1 MTLTRAQ
8 RFLSANQQTN
18 NQLSCQF
25 SEFPPEFLVH
35 PSWPHNAL
43 YQRPVP
49 KKWSTK
55 NWKKCSCTNY
65 VLSTYTKTLY

>member
-25 SEFPPEFLVH
+25 GEFPPEFLVH
-35 PSWPHNAL
+35 PSWPL
-43 YQRPVP
+43 GEI
-49 KKWSTK
+49 SD
-55 NWKKCSCTNY
+55 
-65 VLSTYTKTLY
+65 